1 MAAFYPSVFG
11 QSLDHIMRSQSS
23 TYPDRMVPV
32 ILPFLAEG
40 IVALDGLNTE
50 GMFRIPGDAD
60 AVAELKSRLD

>member
-1 MAAFYPSVFG
+1 
-11 QSLDHIMRSQSS
+11 MRSQSS